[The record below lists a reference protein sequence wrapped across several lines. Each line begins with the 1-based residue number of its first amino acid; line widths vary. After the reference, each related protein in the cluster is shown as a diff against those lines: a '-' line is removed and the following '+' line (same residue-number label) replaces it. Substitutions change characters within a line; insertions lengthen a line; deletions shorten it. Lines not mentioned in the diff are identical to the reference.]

1 MSLPSLQSHVV
12 LDSLSRLSM
21 LILAHVGDEKKDLVH
36 DVNRFARLGAQVVD
50 SINDRVTIHN
60 ASE

>member
-1 MSLPSLQSHVV
+1 
-12 LDSLSRLSM
+12 M